1 MYICKKIKMEHF
13 LIAKIEE
20 LAFTLVTKEESL
32 WESKILDSISIVELV
47 VEIENEYSISI
58 PFNEIIVENFETIER
73 MVKYISSKK

>member
-1 MYICKKIKMEHF
+1 MEDF

-58 PFNEIIVENFETIER
+58 PFNEIIVENFETVER
-73 MVKYISSKK
+73 IVKYISSKK